1 MPSDRDA
8 TNSRQRERQR
18 EYRRLKKLGGGDYY
32 AGRRIE
38 TEERRSKMSPYDLG
52 EEDARTQK
60 SAVEMYNARPPI
72 QCPFLS
78 GTPEETEYDCG
89 WKDAM
94 AVGGSLRS

>member
-1 MPSDRDA
+1 MSSDRDA
-8 TNSRQRERQR
+8 TNSRQRERKR

-32 AGRRIE
+32 EGRRIA

-52 EEDARTQK
+52 VEDAVTQK
-60 SAVEMYNARPPI
+60 SAVEIYNARPPK

-78 GTPEETEYDCG
+78 GTPEEAEYDRG

-94 AVGGSLRS
+94 